1 MTSKYRRV
9 SKSKSSPP
17 LTGLELI
24 GCLIAVA
31 LFLLALFMIVMAVW
45 ATFSSSMRAEAKVT
59 TGQAWTAS
67 LVAAVLFSGWV
78 NVLLGHLSRNHR

>member
-1 MTSKYRRV
+1 MTRYRRV
-9 SKSKSSPP
+9 SKSSKP
-17 LTGLELI
+17 LTGLEVI

-45 ATFSSSMRAEAKVT
+45 ATFSPRLRTEAKVT

-67 LVAAVLFSGWV
+67 LVATVLFSGWV
-78 NVLLGHLSRNHR
+78 NVLLGHLSRDR